1 MTNKTTSVVSVIAL
15 VLAVIGIGYT
25 HFATARPSVKLGAVG
40 GQLIEQY
47 DPYVLYN
54 GGINSA
60 LPIKT
65 SSTLTSAGVTNSGVT
80 DLTKATFCI
89 NFYAT
94 STATQLHMVAS
105 TTASLPHGAA
115 AVMTA
120 NYGSCS

>member
-1 MTNKTTSVVSVIAL
+1 MTNITKYVAWAALVIAIIVAAKL
-15 VLAVIGIGYT
+15 FWPVSSGT
-25 HFATARPSVKLGAVG
+25 LGAVG

-47 DPYVLYN
+47 DPYVRYN

-60 LPIKT
+60 LPIQT
-65 SSTLTSAGVTNSGVT
+65 SSTVTSAGATNSGIT
-80 DLTKATFCI
+80 TLTKATFCI

-94 STATQLHMVAS
+94 STATQMYMVAS
-105 TTASLPHGAA
+105 TTAVLPAGAA